1 MKKSTIIIIVVV
13 ALLAIWGVSGY
24 NGLVTMD
31 ENVSGQWSNVETQY
45 QRRADLIP
53 NLVNTVKG
61 YASHEKETLEGVVE
75 ARSKATQ
82 MTVDANDLTP
92 EKLAEYQK
100 AQGAVTS
107 ALGKLLAITE
117 NYPDLKAN
125 QNFLELQAQLEG
137 TENRINVART
147 NFNNAAKKFN
157 TAIRRSP
164 KTFLPV
170 FSALRSVPTLKPPKE
185 ANKHLRWS
193 SKETELNIK
202 HPLIR
207 CRTRTDLQVRCRMR
221 GYFLRKAKAISEIIT
236 TFVLN

>member
-1 MKKSTIIIIVVV
+1 MKKSIIIIIAVV
-13 ALLAIWGVSGY
+13 AVIVIWAVSMY

-31 ENVSGQWSNVETQY
+31 ESVNSQWANVETQY

-53 NLVNTVKG
+53 NLENTVKG

-82 MTVDANDLTP
+82 MQVNANDLTP

-147 NFNNAAKKFN
+147 NFNNAAQAYN
-157 TAIRRSP
+157 TAIRRFP
-164 KTFLPV
+164 KSLFASMFGFDKHAYFEAAEGTET
-170 FSALRSVPTLKPPKE
+170 APTV
-185 ANKHLRWS
+185 S
-193 SKETELNIK
+193 
-202 HPLIR
+202 
-207 CRTRTDLQVRCRMR
+207 
-221 GYFLRKAKAISEIIT
+221 F
-236 TFVLN
+236 

>member
-13 ALLAIWGVSGY
+13 AFLAIWGVRGY

-125 QNFLELQAQLEG
+125 QNFLQLQEEISDLENKLAAVRRYFNSATKEL
-137 TENRINVART
+137 
-147 NFNNAAKKFN
+147 NNAVETFPSNLIAGMFGFKKEVMFDLGEQRA
-157 TAIRRSP
+157 TLEEAP
-164 KTFLPV
+164 K
-170 FSALRSVPTLKPPKE
+170 
-185 ANKHLRWS
+185 
-193 SKETELNIK
+193 IK
-202 HPLIR
+202 
-207 CRTRTDLQVRCRMR
+207 
-221 GYFLRKAKAISEIIT
+221 F
-236 TFVLN
+236 